1 MKKELTAEELE
12 QAQTVIEES
21 IYDYAEKAG
30 LSNDKIQPITDGIY
44 SAKLYLESPIK
55 VMWVLKE
62 PYDDN
67 DENGDPKGG
76 GWSIPKDCFGSEDA
90 LKNKTWQQIIYT
102 MYGLF
107 NKLSWKQM
115 EYIRDNKAMGEVLK
129 QIAYINISKMPAQTN
144 SSEAPICSYYKK
156 WKQILWKQIDLYKPD
171 VIVFGY
177 TFEYFRNDFFNSENA
192 IPLKKYEIEDIDY
205 LDVYKKDKLLL
216 LDTYHPNAHQR
227 GFRQEN
233 YVTSIISAINEFIK

>member
-1 MKKELTAEELE
+1 
-12 QAQTVIEES
+12 
-21 IYDYAEKAG
+21 
-30 LSNDKIQPITDGIY
+30 
-44 SAKLYLESPIK
+44 
-55 VMWVLKE
+55 
-62 PYDDN
+62 
-67 DENGDPKGG
+67 
-76 GWSIPKDCFGSEDA
+76 
-90 LKNKTWQQIIYT
+90 
-102 MYGLF
+102 
-107 NKLSWKQM
+107 
-115 EYIRDNKAMGEVLK
+115 
-129 QIAYINISKMPAQTN
+129 MPAQTN